1 MSRTIPPT
9 DPESTASP
17 ASRLVRDAKALSRPA
32 VGCSVS
38 AANPGTLPRGLQGF
52 GSGFM
57 PGIVRGM
64 DAAAEAHK
72 DVFMAVPGMNPEPKP
87 LPRWVGEPVSA
98 AR

>member
-1 MSRTIPPT
+1 
-9 DPESTASP
+9 
-17 ASRLVRDAKALSRPA
+17 
-32 VGCSVS
+32 
-38 AANPGTLPRGLQGF
+38 
-52 GSGFM
+52 M

>member
-17 ASRLVRDAKALSRPA
+17 ASRRVRDAKALSRSA

-38 AANPGTLPRGLQGF
+38 AAQHGTLPRGLKGF

-87 LPRWVGEPVSA
+87 LLRSVGEPVSA